1 MKPNELLNINK
12 RPGDKSNSLSKTTVA
27 QVFRDIAALK
37 NTPVTEALN
46 VLIETLT
53 EQDIKNI
60 QALFDRHRFPDKSI
74 QFHRLS
80 NYNNYTLSGLNAA
93 AQSVL
98 LLLIRAMSQDNY
110 VSVPVPIIC
119 REAGVTEKTCRQALL
134 QLRHAG
140 IIAQVTAAV
149 RHMPAIYIVDPRL
162 CAAGKSV
169 SHADITIY
177 LNAQKADAEYKAS
190 ATDALTTQYQHTITH
205 IKDSENT
212 TRKRGIGQL
221 IEKTKKTKGSA
232 SAIDT
237 SKPKDK

>member
-1 MKPNELLNINK
+1 MKPTDLLNINP
-12 RPGDKSNSLSKTTVA
+12 RPGDKPNSVSKTTVA

-37 NTPVTEALN
+37 NASATEALN
-46 VLIETLT
+46 ALIETLS

-60 QALFDRHRFPDKSI
+60 QVLFDRHRFPDKSI
-74 QFHRLS
+74 QFHRLN
-80 NYNNYTLSGLNAA
+80 NYNNYVLSGLSAA

-98 LLLIRAMSQDNY
+98 LLLIRTMSQDNY

-134 QLRHAG
+134 QLRRAG
-140 IIAQVTAAV
+140 IIAQVAAAV
-149 RHMPAIYIVDPRL
+149 RHMPAVYIVDPRL

-177 LNAQKADAEYKAS
+177 LDAQKTDAEYKAT

-205 IKDSENT
+205 IKDNKNT

-221 IEKTKKTKGSA
+221 IEKTKGSA
-232 SAIDT
+232 SASDT

>member
-1 MKPNELLNINK
+1 MKPSDVLNISK
-12 RPGDKSNSLSKTTVA
+12 RPGDKPNSVSGTTVA

-37 NTPVTEALN
+37 NTPATEALN
-46 VLIETLT
+46 TLIETLS

-80 NYNNYTLSGLNAA
+80 NYNNYTLSGLSAA

-98 LLLIRAMSQDNY
+98 LLLIRTMSQDNY
-110 VSVPVPIIC
+110 VSVPVPVIC

-134 QLRHAG
+134 QLRRTG

-149 RHMPAIYIVDPRL
+149 RHMPAVYIVDPRL

-169 SHADITIY
+169 SNGDITIY
-177 LNAQKADAEYKAS
+177 LDAQKADAEYKAS
-190 ATDALTTQYQHTITH
+190 AADALTTQYQHTITH
-205 IKDSENT
+205 IKNDEN

-221 IEKTKKTKGSA
+221 IEKTKGSA
-232 SAIDT
+232 SAAGT
-237 SKPKDK
+237 SKPNKK